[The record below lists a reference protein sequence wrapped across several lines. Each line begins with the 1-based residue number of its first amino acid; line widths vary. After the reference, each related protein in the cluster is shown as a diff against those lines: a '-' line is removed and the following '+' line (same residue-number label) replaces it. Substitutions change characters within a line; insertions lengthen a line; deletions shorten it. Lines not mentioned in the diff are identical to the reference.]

1 MNGSSLFELI
11 DIVCDLMDRS
21 GIVYAITGSVASSA
35 YSEPY
40 TSVDVALCLHA
51 SPAAV
56 ESFLKIIP
64 GRLYHHDEAIRDAA
78 RRHSMINL
86 TDNQT
91 GWKVNLSF
99 MPESGYLAQVLSRRQ
114 EIQYGLQGKSYW
126 TVSPED
132 IILKKLQ
139 YYSEGASDKHTRDI
153 ASLLKVVG
161 AGIDKAYIERW
172 AKTLGVADLWA
183 IVRQRAEGPPNA

>member
-40 TSVDVALCLHA
+40 TSVDVDLCLHA

-64 GRLYHHDEAIRDAA
+64 GRFYHHDEAIRDAA

-91 GWKVNLSF
+91 GWKVDLSF

-132 IILKKLQ
+132 IILMKLLWRKDTLSIKQ
-139 YYSEGASDKHTRDI
+139 FENALSVMRAQRTQLDWSYLHAWADQLGFRSDLEEVK
-153 ASLLKVVG
+153 AA
-161 AGIDKAYIERW
+161 AG
-172 AKTLGVADLWA
+172 V
-183 IVRQRAEGPPNA
+183 